1 MISSPSALIDPKS
14 AFIRKME
21 GKGEE
26 FVGGGSSHLAELSLR
41 DSSVIFLPNSRGRSR
56 AA

>member
-26 FVGGGSSHLAELSLR
+26 FVGGGSSHLVLI
-41 DSSVIFLPNSRGRSR
+41 SVQVDVVLLLL
-56 AA
+56 